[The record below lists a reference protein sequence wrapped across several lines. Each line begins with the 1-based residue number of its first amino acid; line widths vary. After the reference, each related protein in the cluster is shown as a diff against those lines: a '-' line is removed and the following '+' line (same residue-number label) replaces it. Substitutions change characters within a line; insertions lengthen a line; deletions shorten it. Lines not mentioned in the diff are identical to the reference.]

1 MNKNLKTTRLNPEFR
16 SKMRELIQGFIEH
29 CEFSQNLVGQI
40 ERFVKYRGL
49 KYGLPTFTVFGP
61 PKPGL
66 ETSFVNLIGLNE
78 DGDATTAE
86 ILLQLIERLVLQPH
100 VSTGHVLRIL
110 PVSNP
115 IALEKG
121 DPISD
126 FNTLSSLDEALA
138 HFRRSRADGTIELKM
153 ADRAQ
158 LALLISGPVS
168 ILDVVSSA
176 GESMRRLQRE
186 ESPDFNADVRRRLT
200 EDEPWHLTIEIP
212 RHWNETLA
220 VHWTSQA
227 LVVFLRNHLDSLVL
241 KHSPAYA

>member
-1 MNKNLKTTRLNPEFR
+1 
-16 SKMRELIQGFIEH
+16 MRELIQGFIEH
-29 CEFSQNLVGQI
+29 CEFSQNLIGQI

-49 KYGLPTFTVFGP
+49 KYGLPTFTVYGP
-61 PKPGL
+61 PHPEL
-66 ETSFVNLIGLNE
+66 DTSFVNLIGLND

-86 ILLQLIERLVLQPH
+86 TLLQLIERLVLQPH
-100 VSTGHVLRIL
+100 VATGHVLRIL

-126 FNTLSSLDEALA
+126 FDVLSSLDEALDN
-138 HFRRSRADGTIELKM
+138 FRRVRADGTIELKV

-158 LALLISGPVS
+158 LALHVSGPVS
-168 ILDVVSSA
+168 ILNVVNST
-176 GESMRRLQRE
+176 GEAMRRLQRE
-186 ESPDFNADVRRRLT
+186 ETPDFHADVHRHLT
-200 EDEPWHLTIEIP
+200 EGGPWHLTIEIP

-227 LVVFLRNHLDSLVL
+227 LVVFLRTHLDSLVL
-241 KHSPAYA
+241 RHSAAYV